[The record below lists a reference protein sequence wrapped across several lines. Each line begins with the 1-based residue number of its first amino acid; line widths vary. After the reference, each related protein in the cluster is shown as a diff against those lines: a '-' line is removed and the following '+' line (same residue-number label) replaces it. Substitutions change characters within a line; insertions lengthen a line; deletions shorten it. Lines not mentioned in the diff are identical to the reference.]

1 MTLLTVTLKSGD
13 AKGVAILEP
22 SFFEKRYSLTPATL
36 KIENLTGQS
45 IIKAGKT

>member
-1 MTLLTVTLKSGD
+1 MGTLESGD

-22 SFFEKRYSLTPATL
+22 SFFQKTYSLNPATL

-45 IIKAGKT
+45 NIKAGKT